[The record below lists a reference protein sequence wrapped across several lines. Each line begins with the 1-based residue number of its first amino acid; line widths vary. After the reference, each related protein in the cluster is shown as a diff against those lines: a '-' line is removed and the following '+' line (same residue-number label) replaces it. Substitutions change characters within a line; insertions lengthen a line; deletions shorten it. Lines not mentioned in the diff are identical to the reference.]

1 MKERKSKVFFC
12 KKCSLHVI
20 FILSFMAGIMDRRK
34 LFTFLS
40 LTLVIWLIIS
50 GTSMAAMDTKTL
62 VIKARVGKVVKL
74 IVDTNTV
81 TFPNKN
87 PDELKQIPALQ
98 GDIKVTVKARTGS
111 SSPVTLNLIAEGDLI
126 SGPDTI
132 PVQNVIWQAS
142 GQGFLSGTLSKSTVQ
157 TAGSWIGSGIREGI
171 FRYSLNNSR
180 NYQKGEYQVTVT
192 YTLTTP

>member
-1 MKERKSKVFFC
+1 MSLALYRSK
-12 KKCSLHVI
+12 
-20 FILSFMAGIMDRRK
+20 RRNK
-34 LFTFLS
+34 MWKIRNCTI
-40 LTLVIWLIIS
+40 TALIIS
-50 GTSMAAMDTKTL
+50 MCLIAPDISVASTDTKPL

-74 IVDTNTV
+74 IVETNTV
-81 TFPNKN
+81 TFPNMN

-157 TAGSWIGSGIREGI
+157 TAGSWTGSGIREGI
-171 FRYSLNNSR
+171 FRYYLNNSR

-192 YTLTTP
+192 YTLSTP